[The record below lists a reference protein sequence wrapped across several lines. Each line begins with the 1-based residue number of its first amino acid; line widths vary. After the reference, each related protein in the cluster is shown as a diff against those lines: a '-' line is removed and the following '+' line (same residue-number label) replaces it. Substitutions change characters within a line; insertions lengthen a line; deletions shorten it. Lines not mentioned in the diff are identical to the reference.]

1 MKSTGECGICI
12 LAGGL
17 SARMGRDKARLRL
30 GRRSLLGHVR
40 AAAQTLGLPVR
51 TIRRDLVPRCGPLGG
66 IYTGLKTSR
75 ATAELFLPCD
85 MPFLSPGLLR
95 KLLGRF
101 RRHPQAVF
109 VTVEGWAGFP
119 LLLPRASLAVVERQI
134 AKKEY
139 SLQRL
144 AEALHA
150 QRLPADRHQA
160 EVVNVNTPEDW
171 RFIQERWKRRH
182 LPQNAANGE
191 QP

>member
-12 LAGGL
+12 LAGGF

-51 TIRRDLVPRCGPLGG
+51 TIRRDLAPRCGPLGG
-66 IYTGLKTSR
+66 IYTGLRTSR
-75 ATAELFLPCD
+75 AQAELFLPCD
-85 MPFLSPGLLR
+85 MPFLSAGLLG

-101 RRHPQAVF
+101 RRHQGPVF

-119 LLLPRASLAVVERQI
+119 LVLPRASLAVVGRQM
-134 AKKEY
+134 AQKEY

-144 AEALHA
+144 AEVLHA
-150 QRLPADRHQA
+150 QRLPAARHKA
-160 EVVNVNTPEDW
+160 EVFNVNTPEDW
-171 RFIQERWKRRH
+171 ELAQKRWK
-182 LPQNAANGE
+182 AAKAPAARQHGYR
-191 QP
+191 